1 MERGFVGI
9 YRILIIRIAKT
20 PCIILKLKV
29 FFEVWNKSFTNSSWA
44 ILVNVLMNFNNSLIV
59 TGDF

>member
-20 PCIILKLKV
+20 PCIILKLQV